1 MIQSM
6 TDLCLPYAAYAG
18 FALAWAAHFFSV
30 RTYSA
35 MARLSKKQKAMQQP
49 DDPKQEE
56 PPVSV
61 IIPACNEAEAL
72 RRNLPAILEQ
82 DYGNYEV
89 IVVNDASTDETEDLL
104 KALET
109 EYPHLYHT
117 FIPPGSR
124 YVSHERLALTVGAKS
139 ANHDW
144 MLLTEAGCRPDSP
157 KWIAAMAK
165 HFHQDTQIVLGYAN
179 RQQAKGLVSRKIIFY
194 NLFHQAQYLPWA
206 TRHRAYRCTPGNV
219 AYRKSFFMSHKGFA
233 EDVNLLGG
241 AMEILVNRHSRKD
254 NTEVAITPEAKI
266 IYTGKTSS
274 KGWRT
279 ERAEYLETRR
289 HFARTFGYRTMYN
302 LCQTL
307 MLLYY
312 LATIVATGWSVWQ
325 KEWIGTA
332 TVALAFIL
340 LSVCKTLWF
349 NRSARAV
356 GERKFTLSFLW
367 HELSV
372 PLWAIRSWIEYH
384 TNPRSRF
391 YRKAF

>member
-49 DDPKQEE
+49 DNPKQEE

-109 EYPHLYHT
+109 EDPHLYHT

-144 MLLTEAGCRPDSP
+144 M
-157 KWIAAMAK
+157 
-165 HFHQDTQIVLGYAN
+165 
-179 RQQAKGLVSRKIIFY
+179 
-194 NLFHQAQYLPWA
+194 
-206 TRHRAYRCTPGNV
+206 
-219 AYRKSFFMSHKGFA
+219 
-233 EDVNLLGG
+233 
-241 AMEILVNRHSRKD
+241 
-254 NTEVAITPEAKI
+254 
-266 IYTGKTSS
+266 
-274 KGWRT
+274 
-279 ERAEYLETRR
+279 
-289 HFARTFGYRTMYN
+289 
-302 LCQTL
+302 
-307 MLLYY
+307 
-312 LATIVATGWSVWQ
+312 
-325 KEWIGTA
+325 
-332 TVALAFIL
+332 
-340 LSVCKTLWF
+340 
-349 NRSARAV
+349 
-356 GERKFTLSFLW
+356 
-367 HELSV
+367 
-372 PLWAIRSWIEYH
+372 
-384 TNPRSRF
+384 
-391 YRKAF
+391 